1 MGETLRDKRNGLNEA
16 LYELLLEAG
25 AEILDHEYETK
36 DEWGFIEC
44 LNKNNE
50 EVKFVFNDNNLEMYV
65 DGILKGGI

>member
-1 MGETLRDKRNGLNEA
+1 MGETLRDKRDGLNEA

-25 AEILDHEYETK
+25 VEILDHEYETT

>member
-1 MGETLRDKRNGLNEA
+1 MGETLRDKRDGLNKA

-25 AEILDHEYETK
+25 VEILDHEYETK

-44 LNKNNE
+44 LNKHNE

-65 DGILKGGI
+65 DGILKGGM

>member
-1 MGETLRDKRNGLNEA
+1 MEKRNELNES
-16 LYELLLEAG
+16 LYELIKEG
-25 AEILDHEYETK
+25 GVEILDHEYEK
-36 DEWGFIEC
+36 RDVWGFIEC